1 MNYMISVLINKRNAI
16 RIHQTTLN
24 PFLSVT
30 ILINAITSVPQA
42 LPFRF
47 INTNDL
53 AELQAEHRP
62 VIDVVL

>member
-1 MNYMISVLINKRNAI
+1 MISVLINKRNAI

-30 ILINAITSVPQA
+30 ILINAITLVPQA

-47 INTNDL
+47 INKTVTNDL
-53 AELQAEHRP
+53 AELQAERRP
-62 VIDVVL
+62 VIIDL